1 LDVCILVGY
10 PGTVAATWQRGGR
23 VGRADRESLI
33 ALIAQPDAL
42 DQYFMRHPQDFFD
55 RGFESAIVDPDNSV
69 IVSRHLVCASAE
81 IPLRMEEDVF
91 PLQKYDPLLDQL
103 VAEGELLR
111 SASGREW
118 FSHRVYPHRM
128 VDIRSAGE
136 GFTIFE
142 EGTKRLV
149 GKISVPRVYSEC
161 HPGAIYLHKADPYVV
176 THLDQ
181 GKREVW
187 TKQVEVDYYTRALS
201 EKETEILSVAQTQNI
216 AQFTA
221 CFGRLKVT
229 ERVRGFEK
237 RRIFGQDLLSVH
249 ELEMPSHVF
258 ETMGLWMVLP
268 ESISQQVKEAGMHFM
283 GGIHAIEHA
292 SIALFPLFALCDRND
307 VGGICYPVHPQL
319 EKPAIF
325 IYDGYPG
332 GVGLAEYGYGMLEE
346 LLKKTLSLIRDCNC
360 LDGCPSCVHS
370 PKCGSG
376 NKPLD
381 KRAAE
386 FILKWLLGGKEI
398 KPQIADR
405 AQTRPW
411 TLPANVFLRGDSEIA
426 EPEAITRP
434 QHPLWL
440 KEKISRHRILF
451 LDLETQRSAEE
462 VGGWQNK
469 HLMRLAVA
477 VVYDSR
483 EDSFDIFQEDR
494 VHDLIAKLKTADLV
508 VGFNIADFDYHV
520 LKGYSP
526 FRFSELKTFDI
537 LQEIS
542 RQLGYRLSLNHLAHK
557 TLNMEKSADGL
568 QSLQWFKEG
577 KIEEVIA
584 YCQKDVEITR
594 DLFLFGLANGHLLFE
609 TKSGQLVRL
618 PVDWNLLKI
627 LSQNR
632 V

>member
-1 LDVCILVGY
+1 
-10 PGTVAATWQRGGR
+10 
-23 VGRADRESLI
+23 
-33 ALIAQPDAL
+33 
-42 DQYFMRHPQDFFD
+42 
-55 RGFESAIVDPDNSV
+55 
-69 IVSRHLVCASAE
+69 
-81 IPLRMEEDVF
+81 
-91 PLQKYDPLLDQL
+91 
-103 VAEGELLR
+103 
-111 SASGREW
+111 
-118 FSHRVYPHRM
+118 
-128 VDIRSAGE
+128 
-136 GFTIFE
+136 
-142 EGTKRLV
+142 
-149 GKISVPRVYSEC
+149 
-161 HPGAIYLHKADPYVV
+161 
-176 THLDQ
+176 
-181 GKREVW
+181 
-187 TKQVEVDYYTRALS
+187 
-201 EKETEILSVAQTQNI
+201 
-216 AQFTA
+216 
-221 CFGRLKVT
+221 
-229 ERVRGFEK
+229 
-237 RRIFGQDLLSVH
+237 
-249 ELEMPSHVF
+249 MPSHVF

-268 ESISQQVKEAGMHFM
+268 ERISQQVKEAGVHFM

-386 FILKWLLGGKEI
+386 FILEWLLGGKEI

-405 AQTRPW
+405 AQTRPL
-411 TLPANVFLRGDSEIA
+411 TLPANVFLGGDSEIA

-483 EDSFDIFQEDR
+483 EDSFDIFKEDR

-618 PVDWNLLKI
+618 PVDWNLPKI
-627 LSQNR
+627 IKK
-632 V
+632 